1 MKTIIIAALAV
12 AVAAT
17 APVAAT
23 AQTTPPAA
31 SLTLANVGFLGSE
44 CVRYDD
50 KADDYIVS
58 NLGDGG
64 DANDGFLSR
73 VSPDGKVTQLKWIE
87 GGRNGVTLVQPLGLF
102 IKGALIYVA
111 DQRAVHKFDRAT
123 GAPRGTIAVPDA
135 ARLNDLT
142 VADDGTIYVTD
153 SGSDDVPGA
162 LYRIGSDGKVTAFAA
177 RDDALERVNGIAL
190 MADGTI
196 VHGGRGVNLVFRDAS
211 GKILRERSLPTGRID
226 GIVPTADGA
235 LLVASQDGHNVYR
248 VPASGKIET
257 VAADI
262 PIPAAIGWDSRR
274 NRLLVPQIRAA
285 TLSFYELKR

>member
-1 MKTIIIAALAV
+1 MKAFLIAALA
-12 AVAAT
+12 AA
-17 APVAAT
+17 APAAAA
-23 AQTTPPAA
+23 AQTAPPAA
-31 SLTLANVGFLGSE
+31 SRVLADVGFVGSE

-50 KADDYIVS
+50 RADDYIVS
-58 NLGDGG
+58 NLGGGG

-73 VSPDGKVTQLKWIE
+73 VWPDGTVTQLKWIE

-111 DQRAVHKFDRAT
+111 DQQAVHKFDRAT
-123 GAPRGTIAVPDA
+123 GAPRGTIAIPDA
-135 ARLNDLT
+135 VRLNDLT

-153 SGSDDVPGA
+153 SGSDAAAGA
-162 LYRIGSDGKVTAFAA
+162 LYRIGRDGKVSAFAQ
-177 RDDALERVNGIAL
+177 RDDALERPNGIAL

-211 GKILRERSLPTGRID
+211 GKILRERTLPTGRID

-248 VPASGKIET
+248 VPATGKAEA
-257 VAADI
+257 VASDI
-262 PIPAAIGWDSRR
+262 AIPAAIGWDSRR

>member
-1 MKTIIIAALAV
+1 MKAFLIAALA
-12 AVAAT
+12 AA
-17 APVAAT
+17 APAAAA
-23 AQTTPPAA
+23 AQTAPPAA
-31 SLTLANVGFLGSE
+31 SRVLADVGFVGSE

-50 KADDYIVS
+50 RADDYIVS
-58 NLGDGG
+58 NLGGGG

-73 VSPDGKVTQLKWIE
+73 VWPDGTVTQLKWIE

-111 DQRAVHKFDRAT
+111 DQQAVHKFDRAT
-123 GAPRGTIAVPDA
+123 GAPRGTIAIPDA
-135 ARLNDLT
+135 VRLNDLT

-153 SGSDDVPGA
+153 SGSDAAAGA
-162 LYRIGSDGKVTAFAA
+162 LYRIGRDGKVSAFAQ
-177 RDDALERVNGIAL
+177 RDDALERPNGIAL

-211 GKILRERSLPTGRID
+211 GKILRERTLPTGRID
-226 GIVPTADGA
+226 GIVPVADGA

-248 VPASGKIET
+248 VPATGKAEA
-257 VAADI
+257 VASDI
-262 PIPAAIGWDSRR
+262 AIPAAIGWDSRR